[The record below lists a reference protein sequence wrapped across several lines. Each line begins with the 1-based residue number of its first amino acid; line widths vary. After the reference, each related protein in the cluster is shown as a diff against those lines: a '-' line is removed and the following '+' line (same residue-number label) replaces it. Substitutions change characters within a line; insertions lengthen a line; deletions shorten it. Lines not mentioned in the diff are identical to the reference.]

1 MNESTRIR
9 GDVIFDTNAASG
21 LIRQLPDLMQVVD
34 SSCRVHLPLAVVGEL
49 LYGAN
54 CAPNPER
61 QLARVRSFAARSTVL
76 FPDQLTAEVYG
87 RIKTALRLKGR
98 MIPENDLWIAATAIQ
113 HGLPVLT
120 QDSHF
125 KEVPGITHL
134 TW

>member
-1 MNESTRIR
+1 MI
-9 GDVIFDTNAASG
+9 A
-21 LIRQLPDLMQVVD
+21 VD
-34 SSCRVHLPLAVVGEL
+34 PSCRVHLPLAVVGKL

-61 QLARVRSFAARSTVL
+61 QLGRVRAFAARSNVVY
-76 FPDQLTAEVYG
+76 PNQETAEIYG
-87 RIKTALRLKGR
+87 RIKTELRRRGR

-113 HGLPVLT
+113 HEMPVLT

-125 KEVPGITHL
+125 QEVPGVVLL